1 LANLLNKDLIKV
13 YQRDFLDALNTLE
26 YSWQKIRDKKIP
38 DLNKKNLDALE
49 TWEAFTSR
57 FARTTDIFLSKYIR
71 LLILDLDPGFRGEIR
86 DYLDKAEKAN
96 FISNA
101 DQWMKVREL
110 RNHIAHEYSKADLE
124 NTFKNVIS
132 LVPFVLQDLQRH
144 KA

>member
-1 LANLLNKDLIKV
+1 MENKLNKDLMKV
-13 YQRDFLDALNTLE
+13 YQSDFLDALITLE
-26 YSWQKIRDKKIP
+26 HSWQKIKDKKIP
-38 DLNKKNLDALE
+38 DLSAKNLDILE
-49 TWEAFTSR
+49 TWEAFTAR
-57 FARTTDIFLSKYIR
+57 FARTTDIFLTKYIR

-86 DYLDKAEKAN
+86 DYLDKAEKVDL
-96 FISNA
+96 ISSA

-124 NTFKNVIS
+124 KTFKNVIS